1 MTPLFVTRTPDLTWR
16 KDGSA
21 YVGTVGDLTVTARR
35 RWWGGDWRLEAT
47 APAPISDPLIIFS
60 SPTGMEHGFWRDV
73 ACGSADF
80 DFKHFI
86 FSDTPSLLGYLLGP
100 ASRAALTALELVD
113 PGATLYVR
121 GGITQVNAECDARA
135 ELVVTRMLA
144 VFRGLATDRD
154 ASLAAWGERI
164 AGAGARPE
172 AAWPPRAV
180 LSTKIGQLRVGISYV
195 SAESSED
202 WFESVDTL
210 RTHVTGVNDR
220 SGPAWSVA
228 EAAPLVEAA
237 FVIGKRRY
245 AVTGKPPLSLGA
257 IATAIRRGRIHSI
270 SVGREIEMTLHG
282 LADERQLSAAAALVE
297 SLLKPA
303 ESTSA
308 YR

>member
-16 KDGSA
+16 NAGA
-21 YVGTVGDLTVTARR
+21 TYTGTVGDLTVTARR
-35 RWWGGDWRLEAT
+35 RWWGGAWRLAMT
-47 APAPISDPLIIFS
+47 APAPISDPIIIFS

-73 ACGSADF
+73 ACGNADF
-80 DFKHFI
+80 DYKHFI

-100 ASRAALTALELVD
+100 ATRAALTALEGID
-113 PGATLYVR
+113 AGATLYIR
-121 GGITQVNAECDARA
+121 GGITQVTAECEATA
-135 ELVVTRMLA
+135 EQVVTRMIA
-144 VFRGLATDRD
+144 VHRGLATDRD

-164 AGAGARPE
+164 ARAGARPE

-180 LSTKIGQLRVGISYV
+180 ISTRVGQLRVSISCV

-210 RTHVTGVNDR
+210 RTHVGGFNDR
-220 SGPAWSVA
+220 PGPAWSVA

-237 FVIGKRRY
+237 FVIGKHRY
-245 AVTGKPPLSLGA
+245 AVTGTPPLSLDELGR
-257 IATAIRRGRIHSI
+257 AIRRGRMHGI
-270 SVGREIEMTLHG
+270 SVGREIELTLHG

-297 SLLKPA
+297 SILKPA
-303 ESTSA
+303 ASTSA